1 MTESELNRDMS
12 EWSVYDE
19 PTPSQDQ
26 DQDDYYIHSDDQPE
40 KTYLL
45 FTGIKINQINIIF
58 KANSF
63 KNNT

>member
-1 MTESELNRDMS
+1 MYEYANCNVTESELNRDMS

-26 DQDDYYIHSDDQPE
+26 DQDDYYIHSDDQQPE

-45 FTGIKINQINIIF
+45 FTGYSSKIL
-58 KANSF
+58 
-63 KNNT
+63 